1 MNTLDITQLQKA
13 VGVHDDGIIGRGTL
27 TALFKKLGANQSRAE
42 ELGLA
47 ANVHFRTYGILDN
60 SLRLIHFLAQVAHD
74 SGNFRYME
82 EIASGAAYEGRKD
95 LGNTQAGD
103 GKRFKGRGP
112 IQLTGRANY
121 RKYGQQLGIDF
132 ENNPAIV
139 AIPSVGLLVACKFW
153 SDNGLNELA
162 DKDNV
167 MAIARRINGG
177 TNGLADRKAKLEIIK
192 GMMGK
197 K

>member
-1 MNTLDITQLQKA
+1 MSFKNLQIA
-13 VGVHDDGIIGRGTL
+13 LGVTADGIIGRGTL
-27 TALFKKLGANQSRAE
+27 TAVFRKLGASQSRAE

-60 SLRLIHFLAQVAHD
+60 SLRLIHFLAQLAHE

-95 LGNTQAGD
+95 LGNTQVGD

-121 RKYGQQLGIDF
+121 RRYGQQLGIDF
-132 ENNPAIV
+132 ENNPEIV

-153 SDNGLNELA
+153 FDNGLNELA
-162 DKDNV
+162 DKDDV
-167 MAIARRINGG
+167 VAITKRINGG
-177 TNGLADRKAKLEIIK
+177 TNGLADRKAKLEMIK

>member
-27 TALFKKLGANQSRAE
+27 TAVFRKLGASQSRAE

-60 SLRLIHFLAQVAHD
+60 PLRLIHFLAQLAHE
-74 SGNFRYME
+74 SGNFKYME

-162 DKDNV
+162 DKDDV
-167 MAIARRINGG
+167 LSITKRINGG
-177 TNGLADRKAKLEIIK
+177 TNGLADRKAKLEMIK

>member
-13 VGVHDDGIIGRGTL
+13 VGVKADGILGRNTL
-27 TALFKKLGANQSRAE
+27 TAVFQKLGASQSRAE

-47 ANVHFRTYGILDN
+47 ANVHFRTYGILEN
-60 SLRLIHFLAQVAHD
+60 SLRFIHFLAQLAHE

-95 LGNTQAGD
+95 LGNVNKGD
-103 GKRFKGRGP
+103 GVRYKGRGP

-121 RKYGQQLGIDF
+121 RRYGQQLGIDF
-132 ENNPAIV
+132 ENNPEIV
-139 AIPSVGLLVACKFW
+139 ALPSVGLLVACKFW

-162 DKDNV
+162 DKDDV
-167 MAIARRINGG
+167 LSITKRINGG
-177 TNGLADRKAKLEIIK
+177 TNGLQDRKDKLKLIKSMLAKK
-192 GMMGK
+192 
-197 K
+197 

>member
-42 ELGLA
+42 ELALA

-60 SLRLIHFLAQVAHD
+60 SLRLIHFLAQLAHE

-162 DKDNV
+162 DKDDV
-167 MAIARRINGG
+167 VSITKRINGG
-177 TNGLADRKAKLEIIK
+177 TNGLSDRQAKLEMIK